1 MSDVLLERLKGL
13 WVAHPV
19 SHGALTV
26 FALTGGRQG
35 QIEYGLT
42 DEAVKAGH
50 LAVRELPSPTVPELL
65 AVNSSSTPAL
75 LLDGEVLVGGWQQRS
90 LNSTVLAPRGQT
102 VLPVSC
108 VEQGRW
114 HNVAA
119 QFSTG
124 ESSYPRLRAAQAAQ
138 VHSSL
143 QSSGKH
149 VSNQSAV
156 WQSIQQR
163 QQATGVKSA
172 TGAMS
177 DIYVGRGD
185 AITAFERALP
195 YPDGAVGAIV
205 AIGGQI
211 VSLEIVDSPR
221 TMRKIW
227 GKLVRASAV
236 DALSSPASSPVD
248 IKRAVRMVHRPK
260 LARFEWYRTPGIGE
274 DVRVVGNGVRGAA
287 LIHDGIVVHAALFRQ
302 H

>member
-1 MSDVLLERLKGL
+1 MGWASNYAG
-13 WVAHPV
+13 
-19 SHGALTV
+19 HGAVTI

-35 QIEYGLT
+35 QIAYVLM

-50 LAVRELPSPTVPELL
+50 LAVRELPSPAVPELL
-65 AVNSSSTPAL
+65 AVNSSPEPAL
-75 LLDGEVLVGGWQQRS
+75 LLDGEILVGGWQHRT
-90 LNSTVLAPRGQT
+90 LNSTVFAPRGQT

-114 HNVAA
+114 HNVAV

-138 VHSSL
+138 VHDSL

-149 VSNQSAV
+149 ISNQSAV
-156 WQSIQQR
+156 WQSIQQQ
-163 QQATGVKSA
+163 QQATGVKSV

-177 DIYVGRGD
+177 DIYVSRRD
-185 AITAFERALP
+185 AIAAFERALP

-211 VSLEIVDSPR
+211 VSLEFVDSPR
-221 TMRKIW
+221 TMRKLW
-227 GKLVRASAV
+227 GKLIRASAV
-236 DALSSPASSPVD
+236 DALSHPAGSPVD
-248 IKRAVRMVHRPK
+248 IKRAVRMLHRAR
-260 LARFEWYRTPGIGE
+260 LAQFEWYRTPGIGE
-274 DVRVVGNGVRGAA
+274 DVRVVGNGVMGAA
-287 LIHDGIVVHAALFRQ
+287 LLHDGIVVHAALFRQ

>member
-1 MSDVLLERLKGL
+1 MSSVLLERLNGL
-13 WVAHPV
+13 WVGQPITHGPV
-19 SHGALTV
+19 TI

-35 QIEYGLT
+35 QIEYVLM

-50 LAVRELPSPTVPELL
+50 LTVRELPSPIVPELL
-65 AVNSSSTPAL
+65 AVNSSPTPAL
-75 LLDGEVLVGGWQQRS
+75 LLDGEVLVGGWQHRT
-90 LNSTVLAPRGQT
+90 LNSSVFAPRGQT

-114 HNVAA
+114 QNVAA
-119 QFSTG
+119 QFNTS
-124 ESSYPRLRAAQAAQ
+124 ESSYPSLRAARAAQ
-138 VHSSL
+138 VHDSL

-177 DIYVGRGD
+177 DIYVSRRD

-205 AIGGQI
+205 AIGGRI
-211 VSLEIVDSPR
+211 VSLELVDSPR
-221 TMRKIW
+221 TMRKLW
-227 GKLVRASAV
+227 SKLVRAFAV
-236 DALSSPASSPVD
+236 DALSHPGGSPVD
-248 IKRAVRMVHRPK
+248 IKRAVRMLHRAR
-260 LARFEWYRTPGIGE
+260 LAHFEWYRTPGIGE

-287 LIHDGIVVHAALFRQ
+287 LLHDGIVVHAALFRQ

>member
-1 MSDVLLERLKGL
+1 MSSVLLERLEGL
-13 WVAHPV
+13 WVGHPAT
-19 SHGALTV
+19 HGAVTI

-35 QIEYGLT
+35 QIEYVLM

-65 AVNSSSTPAL
+65 AVNSSPTPAL
-75 LLDGEVLVGGWQQRS
+75 LLDGEVLVGGWQHRT
-90 LNSTVLAPRGQT
+90 LNSTVFAPRGQT

-114 HNVAA
+114 QNVAT
-119 QFSTG
+119 QFNTS
-124 ESSYPRLRAAQAAQ
+124 ESSYPSLRAARAAQ
-138 VHSSL
+138 VHGSL
-143 QSSGKH
+143 QSLGKH

-156 WQSIQQR
+156 WQSIHQR

-177 DIYVGRGD
+177 DIYINRRD
-185 AITAFERALP
+185 AIVAFERALP

-205 AIGGQI
+205 AIGGRI
-211 VSLEIVDSPR
+211 VSLELVDSPR
-221 TMRKIW
+221 TMRKLW

-236 DALSSPASSPVD
+236 DALTHPAGSPVD
-248 IKRAVRMVHRPK
+248 IKRAVRMLHRPR
-260 LARFEWYRTPGIGE
+260 LAQFEWYRTPGIGE
-274 DVRVVGNGVRGAA
+274 DVRVIGNGVMGAA
-287 LIHDGIVVHAALFRQ
+287 LIHDGIVVHAALFRK